1 MVTRAINLKVI
12 VPRQAD
18 EAASAAAIWS
28 THREVNLATRY
39 YEELLLTLR
48 QQPVI
53 YRDGTTQ
60 DADEA
65 RQRAIELADDVRVL
79 NGKAPLIDYDDALKL
94 FRLLYEALVPSSIG
108 EKGTAQNAGGFVSP
122 MLDPESKGYMS
133 VFDKIKNPPN
143 WIEGVRNG
151 LADEFDAANAW
162 LKTDQGQARLKGK
175 GAPTKWQRAA
185 AKGEKVW
192 PEYFVEDYDKKLKEA
207 EGVPTLIRDMRA
219 LGLLPIA
226 KPYFASRLTK
236 SQGAVTP
243 WDRLS
248 IRLAV
253 AHLLSWESWVTRSA
267 QEHEKRVKNV
277 DTFKSKHASEAIMK
291 KVNALRAYEAELLM
305 ELTNNSKEL
314 GEAPTFSIN
323 KRMDGKLRRWVYK
336 NLSDA
341 MAKRDI
347 IFATP
352 VT

>member
-18 EAASAAAIWS
+18 ANGSAAAIWS

-65 RQRAIELADDVRVL
+65 RQRAIELADDVCVL

-143 WIEGVRNG
+143 WIEGVRDG

-192 PEYFVEDYDKKLKEA
+192 PEYFVEDYDKKLK
-207 EGVPTLIRDMRA
+207 L
-219 LGLLPIA
+219 
-226 KPYFASRLTK
+226 
-236 SQGAVTP
+236 
-243 WDRLS
+243 
-248 IRLAV
+248 
-253 AHLLSWESWVTRSA
+253 
-267 QEHEKRVKNV
+267 
-277 DTFKSKHASEAIMK
+277 
-291 KVNALRAYEAELLM
+291 
-305 ELTNNSKEL
+305 
-314 GEAPTFSIN
+314 
-323 KRMDGKLRRWVYK
+323 
-336 NLSDA
+336 
-341 MAKRDI
+341 
-347 IFATP
+347 
-352 VT
+352 

>member
-12 VPRQAD
+12 VPRQTD
-18 EAASAAAIWS
+18 EAGSATAIWN

-53 YRDGTTQ
+53 YRDGTEL

-65 RQRAIELADDVRVL
+65 RQRAIELADNVRTL
-79 NGKAPLIDYDDALKL
+79 NGKAPLIDYEDALKL

-133 VFDKIKNPPN
+133 VFDKITNPPN
-143 WIEGVRNG
+143 WIKGVRDG
-151 LADEFDAANAW
+151 LAEEFDAANAW
-162 LKTDQGQARLKGK
+162 LKTNQGQARLKGK

-185 AKGEKVW
+185 AKGEKEW
-192 PEYFVEDYDKKLKEA
+192 PDYFVEDYDKKLKEA

-226 KPYFASRLTK
+226 DPYFASRITDNI
-236 SQGAVTP
+236 GRVTP

-253 AHLLSWESWVTRSA
+253 AHLLSWESWVARSA

-277 DTFKSKHASEAIMK
+277 ETFKSRHASEALIK
-291 KVNALRAYEAELLM
+291 KFTVLRA
-305 ELTNNSKEL
+305 
-314 GEAPTFSIN
+314 
-323 KRMDGKLRRWVYK
+323 
-336 NLSDA
+336 
-341 MAKRDI
+341 
-347 IFATP
+347 
-352 VT
+352 